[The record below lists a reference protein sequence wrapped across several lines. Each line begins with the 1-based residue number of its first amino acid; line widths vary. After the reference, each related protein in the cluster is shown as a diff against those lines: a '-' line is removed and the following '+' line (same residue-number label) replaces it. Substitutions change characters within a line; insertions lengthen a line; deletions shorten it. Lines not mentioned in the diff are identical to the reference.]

1 MVSPAE
7 KTLATLQEH
16 FMVDGNP
23 VIDPD
28 GKVHASNDVVLY
40 NKFHTP
46 FEKLPVEFSHIGGTL
61 MVSNNTLKTL
71 EGCPKTLGRSFEC
84 DSNELKTLEFGP
96 KQIGLSGEGGHYI
109 CSQNQLVNLVG
120 APREI
125 PGVFNCAANP
135 LKSLKG
141 FPQKIG
147 RLLYI
152 TYDSRLPLLRTLA
165 APEIIFWPLPNADSD
180 AVKVL
185 NILKYYLSKGTRA
198 MFDCQKALEDAGFEE
213 NARW

>member
-1 MVSPAE
+1 MVSTAE
-7 KTLATLQEH
+7 QTLATLQKH

-23 VIDPD
+23 VVAPD
-28 GKVHASNDVVLY
+28 GKIQASQDVVLKH
-40 NKFHTP
+40 KFNTP
-46 FEKLPVEFSHIGGTL
+46 FEKLPVEFSHIGGGL

-71 EGCPKTLGRSFEC
+71 EGCPETLGRSFEC
-84 DSNELKTLEFGP
+84 DNNELQSLEFGP

-165 APEIIFWPLPNADSD
+165 APEIIFWPFPNADSD

-185 NILKYYLSKGTRA
+185 NILKYYLSKGKRA
-198 MFDCQKALEDAGFEE
+198 MFDCQKELEDAGFGD